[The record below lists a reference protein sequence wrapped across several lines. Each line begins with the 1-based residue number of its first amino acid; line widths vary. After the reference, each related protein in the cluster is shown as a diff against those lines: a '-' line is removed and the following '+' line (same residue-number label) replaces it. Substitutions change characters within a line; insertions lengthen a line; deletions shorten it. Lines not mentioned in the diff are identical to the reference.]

1 MKLIALKRIHRYHPG
16 DVFEVNG
23 TQARVLKALKK
34 AEDAPPPE
42 PPVKQA
48 PQQRADPVPAVAASG
63 PAPAERAVPRFYRRR
78 DMKSED

>member
-1 MKLIALKRIHRYHPG
+1 MKLVALKRIHRYHPG

-34 AEDAPPPE
+34 AEDAPTPE
-42 PPVKQA
+42 PPVKEA
-48 PQQRADPVPAVAASG
+48 PPRHADPAPAAAE

-78 DMKSED
+78 DMKPED